1 MDVNDNE
8 FGNVKRNDF
17 DDLRNRVNHLEYE
30 ELKEVRRDVQT
41 IKEDMVK
48 NNVLLQQSIASS
60 EKLNATLDTVQTT
73 MVQLTESMKH
83 NTDTTNSL
91 SKKVSNL
98 EEKIDTV
105 DDKVNKRT
113 NIDVSEW
120 LQKNWFNL
128 VIIIGIV
135 VYIVLGKYVI
145 KF

>member
-1 MDVNDNE
+1 MDVKDNE
-8 FGNVKRNDF
+8 NVRCNDF
-17 DDLRNRVNHLEYE
+17 DDLRKRVNHLEYE
-30 ELKEVRRDVQT
+30 ELKEVRRDVQA

-60 EKLNATLDTVQTT
+60 EKLNTTLDTVQST

-83 NTDTTNSL
+83 NTETTNAL
-91 SKKVSNL
+91 GKKVSNL

-105 DDKVNKRT
+105 DDKVNKKT
-113 NIDVSEW
+113 NIDISEW

-128 VIIIGIV
+128 VILLGAIAYV
-135 VYIVLGKYVI
+135 VLGKYVV